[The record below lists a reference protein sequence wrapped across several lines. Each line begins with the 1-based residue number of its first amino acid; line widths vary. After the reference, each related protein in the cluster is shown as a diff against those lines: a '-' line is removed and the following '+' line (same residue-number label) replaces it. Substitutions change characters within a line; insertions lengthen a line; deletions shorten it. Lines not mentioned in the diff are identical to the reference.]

1 MSVAVLGGDK
11 PSVKRCSTTSGW
23 RFNLRGAWN
32 WVKVQVYIKQKNIF
46 EKVTNG
52 KSSNITFKLVSH
64 IIIDEL
70 GWELFSGT
78 LTIQD
83 PALYFFQV
91 TTRQSK
97 VIKTVARNKILV
109 T

>member
-1 MSVAVLGGDK
+1 MSK
-11 PSVKRCSTTSGW
+11 STSLHYAKKY
-23 RFNLRGAWN
+23 FL
-32 WVKVQVYIKQKNIF
+32 
-46 EKVTNG
+46 EKVTSG
-52 KSSNITFKLVSH
+52 KSSNITFQLISH

>member
-1 MSVAVLGGDK
+1 MLNNF
-11 PSVKRCSTTSGW
+11 RM
-23 RFNLRGAWN
+23 
-32 WVKVQVYIKQKNIF
+32 KVQFTRCLKLSKSTSLHYAKKYF
-46 EKVTNG
+46 LEKVTNG

-83 PALYFFQV
+83 SALYFFQV